1 MAYLGYKMES
11 EELRRATK
19 EGWRV
24 RFMGKVLLCRVF
36 EINVSFTKQF
46 TYCIREVKWFAKHLL
61 FQKWIFSAP
70 EIWGLVESL
79 AFDIFTLNRI
89 QK

>member
-1 MAYLGYKMES
+1 MPPALLIRFKLALQVNYSGSSPHFLQSTAAVMAYLGYKMES

-46 TYCIREVKWFAKHLL
+46 TYCIREVK
-61 FQKWIFSAP
+61 
-70 EIWGLVESL
+70 
-79 AFDIFTLNRI
+79 
-89 QK
+89 

>member
-1 MAYLGYKMES
+1 MANET
-11 EELRRATK
+11 ELETK
-19 EGWRV
+19 SHDNHNYAWRV

-36 EINVSFTKQF
+36 EINASFTKQYTHYF
-46 TYCIREVKWFAKHLL
+46 REVKWFAKHLL

-70 EIWGLVESL
+70 EIWGLVENL
-79 AFDIFTLNRI
+79 VFDTFTLNRI